1 MDNLE
6 ELALQ
11 VSLEATTRGVSQ
23 EKEFLQI
30 SKNSQEN
37 TCVRDF
43 FNKVADQ

>member
-11 VSLEATTRGVSQ
+11 VSLEAAIRGASQ

-30 SKNSQEN
+30 SKKFTGKHLCQ
-37 TCVRDF
+37 RLF
-43 FNKVADQ
+43 